1 MMTRSH
7 HDRRAF
13 LVRVAKRPMVCTNKN
28 VYDFESNRATK
39 KPASVRA
46 YGRNLYE
53 HNRVSGTL
61 CAISQIKTRKATDIK
76 IISVD
81 RQRVNTILIV
91 AILNDTGAVLS
102 LDHACCL
109 TMVLPFF
116 RPLLQIICRCEV
128 IVISTFT
135 ERVSFNH
142 LVRVASHNLFVHSYT
157 FEQTLPSGKFRIRY
171 YTALE

>member
-7 HDRRAF
+7 YDRRAF
-13 LVRVAKRPMVCTNKN
+13 LDHKRPV
-28 VYDFESNRATK
+28 
-39 KPASVRA
+39 SVRA

-61 CAISQIKTRKATDIK
+61 CAISQIKKRKPTDIK

-91 AILNDTGAVLS
+91 AILSDTAAVLS

-135 ERVSFNH
+135 CIFGQS
-142 LVRVASHNLFVHSYT
+142 LDTA
-157 FEQTLPSGKFRIRY
+157 FRTEY